1 MKKKIILALLLVAI
15 FTCLFAVAVSANDEY
30 QTVEFKVMLEGETEY
45 TTVYTVS
52 STDYWNPGISMANK
66 FYTDVER
73 TVEFDKSN
81 IVKIDLRNT
90 VVHSLDESKSPVKTK
105 YITRLS
111 GDANNPYTKVTH
123 FYMPAKVNAIPSNM
137 FKNWTSLEF
146 IDFAEATQIHDYAF
160 QGCTFT
166 EITIPAQF
174 TQFRNGVFYGCTN
187 LQSATILGDGAT
199 FGSGIFSGCTSLTSV
214 TLTNP
219 TSISSSMFQNCSSMT
234 SYTIPETV
242 TYIGALAFV
251 GTSITSIH
259 FPANV
264 TEIGYE
270 MANGLTTL
278 KTITF
283 AENSKFKK
291 IGHISFNNTGLEG
304 EIVFPEGL
312 EEIAYSAFSGT
323 KITSVKLPSTLTTV
337 GHSAFSGTSVTE
349 AIIPDSLTSIPSY
362 MFSNCKSLTTV
373 SIPAGFTKIGEKAF
387 QNCSAI
393 TSLTFRGNAGEN
405 AVIDTAAFESCYKLG
420 VVSIPEGVTTLN
432 NCAFNASGITHLTL
446 PSTLTYVNGNST
458 FNVWGQGNVTADYKL
473 QSVTGLE
480 NTQITTVVYAMF
492 RGQSK
497 WAPEMITLPNTVTKI
512 DTYAFA
518 DVAMK
523 NISLGAGVEIINSEA
538 FTACQSLKNVY
549 VPGTITT
556 QGANSFYTRGF
567 FFFITS
573 SDMDYVNAFAANV
586 GVANLVSIDD
596 YKKNPDNYKADKW
609 VIYGCNVC
617 ETFYKGECAPA
628 TELRYDFS
636 GADYITPF
644 CSYAGCTRCPKAVET
659 LVIDELFT
667 SKGYSKFEDA
677 FMYDIRVNHDAIEE
691 YKAFCKENF
700 EKDVTIS
707 YGLAVS
713 ANKSYTNLINAD
725 GTVVASDV
733 LKIIFDGTDYTNLQ
747 VKFNNVNTEVL
758 KALPVHACAYLIVNG
773 EVSYVGDGTTEKT
786 STTITYEDIKDDEA
800 SDDGDETLAA

>member
-1 MKKKIILALLLVAI
+1 MKKKILLALLLVAI
-15 FTCLFAVAVSANDEY
+15 FTCLFAVAVSANDEF
-30 QTVEFKVMLEGETEY
+30 QSIEFKVMLEGETEY

-90 VVHSLDESKSPVKTK
+90 VVHSLDESESPVKTK

-111 GDANNPYTKVTH
+111 GDGNNPYTKVTH
-123 FYMPAKVNAIPSNM
+123 FYMPAKVSAIPNYM

-146 IDFAEATQIHDYAF
+146 VDFGEATQIHDYAF
-160 QGCTFT
+160 QGCAFT

-174 TQFRNGVFYGCTN
+174 THFRNGAFYGCTN

-199 FGSGIFSGCTSLTSV
+199 FGSSIFEGCTSLTSV

-219 TSISSSMFQNCSSMT
+219 TTISVGMFKNCSSMT

-242 TYIGALAFV
+242 TKVGAVAFV

-283 AENSKFKK
+283 APNSNFTK
-291 IGHISFNNTGLEG
+291 IGHMAFINSGLIG
-304 EIVFPEGL
+304 DIVLPEGL
-312 EEIAYSAFSGT
+312 TEIAYQAFMGT
-323 KITSVKLPSTLTTV
+323 KITSINLPSTLTTV
-337 GHSAFSGTSVTE
+337 GTNAFASTSVTE
-349 AIIPDSLTSIPSY
+349 AIIPDSLTSIPANMY
-362 MFSNCKSLTTV
+362 NGCKSLTTV

-387 QNCSAI
+387 QSCNAI

-405 AVIDTAAFESCYKLG
+405 AVIDTAAFESCYTIG

-446 PSTLTYVNGNST
+446 PSTLTTVNGNST
-458 FNVWGQGNVTADYKL
+458 FNVWGQGNITADYKL
-473 QSVTGLE
+473 KSVTGLE
-480 NTQITTVVYAMF
+480 NTQISTIVYAMF

-523 NISLGAGVEIINSEA
+523 NISLGAGLKTLNSEA
-538 FTACQSLKNVY
+538 FTACMSLKNVY
-549 VPGTITT
+549 VPGTITSH
-556 QGANSFYTRGF
+556 ADNSFYTRGF
-567 FFFITS
+567 FFFVTS
-573 SDMDYVNAFAANV
+573 SDMDYVNAFGAKV
-586 GVANLVSIDD
+586 GVSKFVSIDD

-636 GADYITPF
+636 GEDYITSY

-659 LVIDELFT
+659 KVVDALFT
-667 SKGYSKFEDA
+667 SRGYSTFEDS
-677 FMYDIRVNHDAIEE
+677 FMYDIQINAKAIEE
-691 YKAFCKENF
+691 YKAFVGKDKEVKIN
-700 EKDVTIS
+700 
-707 YGLAVS
+707 YGLVVS
-713 ANKSYTNLINAD
+713 GDKSLTKLLDNEGKEVDNVIKMSFDSTNY
-725 GTVVASDV
+725 S
-733 LKIIFDGTDYTNLQ
+733 KLQ
-747 VKFNNVNTEVL
+747 IKFNNITDTSI
-758 KALPVHACAYLIVNG
+758 AIHACAYVIVDG
-773 EVSYVGDGTTEKT
+773 QVSYIGNGTTADVSTAVSFEDVQDMENQDDGTG
-786 STTITYEDIKDDEA
+786 SDTTVTA
-800 SDDGDETLAA
+800 